1 VRSGGAAGPSKA
13 AGRGK
18 VIPAY
23 ICATSIWTY
32 DGNNLEAL
40 GGKADVCK
48 PDARVRSQQLSAGM
62 CSGCD
67 DGIRRDE
74 YGGVCAAMEGA
85 KPQ

>member
-1 VRSGGAAGPSKA
+1 V
-13 AGRGK
+13 GRLGEATEGGK

-67 DGIRRDE
+67 GDGGIRRDE
-74 YGGVCAAMEGA
+74 YGRRVCAAMEGA